1 MQDAVSDCPSFVYL
15 VIYLSAYAH
24 ARARARTHTHTQ
36 VSLPALRDLLY
47 SFGQMFLGGDFMT
60 MHSHIHV
67 VTDNMVAGTSAKCF
81 IQFWNCYTKKRFLS
95 FDYGPRANLR
105 IYGTGLFVCS
115 LTCAFM
121 LQRLIDVYVCA
132 CVRAGGRA
140 GGRVCSSLSTHLC
153 ITHPRRYW
161 R

>member
-1 MQDAVSDCPSFVYL
+1 M
-15 VIYLSAYAH
+15 
-24 ARARARTHTHTQ
+24 RAHTQ

-105 IYGTGLFVCS
+105 IYGTGFFVCSLGSVARS

-121 LQRLIDVYVCA
+121 SQRLIDVYVCA
-132 CVRAGGRA
+132 RVRAGVRAGGRA
-140 GGRVCSSLSTHLC
+140 CASLSTRLS
-153 ITHPRRYW
+153 ITRPRRYW

>member
-1 MQDAVSDCPSFVYL
+1 M
-15 VIYLSAYAH
+15 
-24 ARARARTHTHTQ
+24 RAHTQ

-105 IYGTGLFVCS
+105 IYGTGFFVCSLGSVARS

-121 LQRLIDVYVCA
+121 SQRLIDVYVCA
-132 CVRAGGRA
+132 RERACVRAGVRACVRAAGRA
-140 GGRVCSSLSTHLC
+140 CASLSTRLS